1 MSAKEFYQ
9 KYFRDIFN
17 DRLLSFVNDS
27 TKISAA
33 YDNDSMFPDR
43 DSCLMIDSPAVN
55 KFADV
60 FVGIPIEGE
69 EGLTVLVHFV
79 KTVSGYK
86 FYGVSTIP

>member
-1 MSAKEFYQ
+1 
-9 KYFRDIFN
+9 
-17 DRLLSFVNDS
+17 
-27 TKISAA
+27 
-33 YDNDSMFPDR
+33 
-43 DSCLMIDSPAVN
+43 MIDSPPVN